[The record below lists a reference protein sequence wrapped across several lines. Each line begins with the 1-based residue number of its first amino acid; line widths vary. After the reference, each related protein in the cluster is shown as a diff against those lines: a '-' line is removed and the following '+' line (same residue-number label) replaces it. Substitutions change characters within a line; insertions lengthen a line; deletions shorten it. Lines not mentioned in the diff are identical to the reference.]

1 MVAIKLQDDC
11 DIFQRPVR
19 DFYLA
24 QKLCFWTGIIFIGVD
39 VSVCLCVCLLL
50 YTIYLKKFS
59 TNFDETWQDD
69 V

>member
-39 VSVCLCVCLLL
+39 VSVCLCVRL
-50 YTIYLKKFS
+50 YTIYLKKYLTDF
-59 TNFDETWQDD
+59 NETWQDD
-69 V
+69 L